1 MGLRVMGAAE
11 IDLHV
16 CHAWQF
22 PIRPPWK
29 SPCPTLGS
37 SSTPCQAL
45 VFQVLGRREKP
56 STWLAG
62 RWDAR
67 RKQAG
72 RRDAQAQAGRQAGR
86 PGTSRQADGSP
97 GTRQREHE
105 TNLSKQK
112 EDLRE
117 WERKLQEG
125 EERLA
130 KGQSILN
137 QREERANE
145 NDKMFKQKQKDF
157 EDTQKKIDETNMSL
171 KRKEDD
177 ISIRLANLT
186 SKEKEYDA
194 LRLNLEMKEKEL
206 LELEE
211 KLNARERDV
220 IQRLTDELNS
230 ILEAKKHEFELEID
244 EKRRSLDEEL
254 KNKVVDVEKKEAEI
268 NHMEEKLVKREQALE
283 KRLEKFR
290 EKEKDHETKLKTL
303 KEREKSEEL
312 LRLTDKAEKITA
324 ENELLLQ
331 NISEERDQLKVTEE
345 ERSEYRRLQ
354 SELKQEIDKYML
366 QKELLLKEAEDLKAE
381 IEKELKSVNQQKE
394 ELEKLRHSEEKR
406 LKSEKAAA
414 EEYIKREQEDLKFAK
429 ESFTANMDHEKSLL
443 AEKTHTGDTRSP
455 LSGGTVSWFRKC
467 ASKIFK
473 FSPGKKFESDAI
485 QNLAEEGPFSGE
497 QHKEEP
503 SERVHGTETEDG
515 HSFVVVSDSLDV
527 QRIESDI
534 SVKEVET
541 GQEPSADDQSNI
553 NSKGLE
559 SQGDSRSNKPRK
571 GGRGRVGRTQ
581 SVKAVVKDAKAI
593 LGEDLELNEGEFPNG
608 NAEDSANT
616 NAESQSLANGR
627 IQRNTR
633 KRGRAHSSQITGSE
647 HIGDGSEGR
656 SDSVVGGQ
664 RKRRRDKASQA
675 EQAPGQRH
683 YNLRRPKNPATVA
696 PVRAPHNIGKENKEE
711 DDGAGEAAPASS
723 VGVSSENGGSMQL
736 VRCVN
741 PQDTLEGDANRTK
754 VVENA
759 ALSEEVNGTPEGA
772 GEFVDEDEYRGESRG
787 EDDFYEMLDCE
798 ILDILVELNIMFQ
811 LYLF

>member
-1 MGLRVMGAAE
+1 MTIGRAPLGTGCTGSSTGAGSGLASEG
-11 IDLHV
+11 
-16 CHAWQF
+16 
-22 PIRPPWK
+22 
-29 SPCPTLGS
+29 SPSSIGSSLGS
-37 SSTPCQAL
+37 SSSLESTSKCITGEGSAGGTPNSSPSAPIKLDFRLIELKHEHPASLYMTSDFAL
-45 VFQVLGRREKP
+45 SDSCLVK
-56 STWLAG
+56 
-62 RWDAR
+62 
-67 RKQAG
+67 
-72 RRDAQAQAGRQAGR
+72 
-86 PGTSRQADGSP
+86 
-97 GTRQREHE
+97 
-105 TNLSKQK
+105 K

-157 EDTQKKIDETNMSL
+157 EDAQKKIDETNMSL

-220 IQRLTDELNS
+220 IQRLTDEHNS
-230 ILEAKKHEFELEID
+230 ILEVKKHEFELEID

-268 NHMEEKLVKREQALE
+268 NHMEEKL
-283 KRLEKFR
+283 KFR

-303 KEREKSEEL
+303 KERENSVKSEEKNLEKEKKEMLADKEEL
-312 LRLTDKAEKITA
+312 LRLTDKVEKIRA

-345 ERSEYRRLQ
+345 DRSEYRRLQ

-366 QKELLLKEAEDLKAE
+366 QKELLLKEAEELKQQKESFEREWEELDEKRAE
-381 IEKELKSVNQQKE
+381 IEKELKSE
-394 ELEKLRHSEEKR
+394 ER
-406 LKSEKAAA
+406 LKSEKAVA

-429 ESFTANMDHEKSLL
+429 ESFTANMEHEKSLL

-467 ASKIFK
+467 TSKIFK

-503 SERVHGTETEDG
+503 SERVHGTETEEE
-515 HSFVVVSDSLDV
+515 HSFAVASDSLDV

-559 SQGDSRSNKPRK
+559 SQGDSHSNKPRK

-616 NAESQSLANGR
+616 NAESY
-627 IQRNTR
+627 
-633 KRGRAHSSQITGSE
+633 E
-647 HIGDGSEGR
+647 HIGDGNEGH
-656 SDSVVGGQ
+656 SDSVMGGQ

-675 EQAPGQRH
+675 EQAPGQRR

-696 PVRAPHNIGKENKEE
+696 PVRAQHNIGKENKEE

-723 VGVSSENGGSMQL
+723 VGVASENGGSMQL
-736 VRCVN
+736 VRVRKEYTKKQTFHSSSN
-741 PQDTLEGDANRTK
+741 TK
-754 VVENA
+754 VLEQD
-759 ALSEEVNGTPEGA
+759 LLT
-772 GEFVDEDEYRGESRG
+772 
-787 EDDFYEMLDCE
+787 
-798 ILDILVELNIMFQ
+798 
-811 LYLF
+811 